1 MKGMT
6 QRCEKNTQI
15 YKLYKFIILNYPNGS
30 FTTTFIYQNAEGIG
44 LNPKSVGSSLN
55 NLKKKGILSNSG
67 GTSTSNGRVQKQW
80 KLV

>member
-1 MKGMT
+1 MRKD
-6 QRCEKNTQI
+6 TQI
-15 YKLYKFIILNYPNGS
+15 YRLYQYIILNYPNGD
-30 FTTTFIYQNAEGIG
+30 FTTTAIYQNAEGIG